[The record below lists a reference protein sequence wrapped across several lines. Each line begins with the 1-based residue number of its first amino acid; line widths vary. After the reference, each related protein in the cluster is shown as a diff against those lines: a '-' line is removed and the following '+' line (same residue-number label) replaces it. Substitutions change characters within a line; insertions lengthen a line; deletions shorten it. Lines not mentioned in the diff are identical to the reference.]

1 MKKLTKAPVGS
12 AGTPSPKSRL
22 SLTVRGAVQGVGF
35 RPFIYRLASELQ
47 LAGWVNNSAQGVFI
61 EVEGTPQQLE
71 TFLHRL
77 AQEKPPL
84 SSIHSLEYSWLEPA
98 GYTTFEIRPSA
109 AGEKTAVV
117 LPDISTCSDCLREIF
132 DPTNRRYRYPFTN
145 CTNCGPRYSIIEAL
159 PYDRYNTSM
168 KRFQMCE
175 QCRSEYENPLNRR
188 FHAQPNACPTCGPHL
203 ELWDSTGT
211 VLATGNDALLSTVE
225 AIRQGKIVA
234 VKGLGG
240 FHLMVLAS
248 SGEAVRKLR
257 RCKRREE
264 KPFALMCPS
273 VEWVKE
279 HCEVS
284 PAQERLLRSPEA
296 PIVLLR
302 ERDLNRHR
310 RVSVAARDSELAAS
324 RRVDAKSAKE
334 EGREWE
340 IAREVAPGNP
350 YLGVMLGYTPLH
362 HLLMA
367 ELGVPVVCTSGNVSD
382 ESICIDERET
392 IVRLGGIAELFLVHN
407 RPIVR
412 PVDDSVVRVMA
423 GREMVLR
430 RARGYAPLPVQINS
444 PSQTAASSQY
454 TQTAQH
460 PRSSATG
467 CGLKSKLLAVGGHLK
482 NTIAIAT
489 GNQVFV
495 SQHIGDLETPQA
507 FEAFER
513 VIESFKLLYEF
524 QPEAVACDAHPD
536 YRSAQFA
543 RNLGLPVVP
552 VQHHLAHVL
561 ACMAENQLLGESVLG
576 VAWDGTGYGLDGTI
590 WGGEFLLVR
599 PDSWQRV
606 AHLKTFRLAG
616 GDKAVK
622 EPRRV
627 ALGLLYELFGD
638 ELFGDSLLHNSQ
650 IQNLLRDFSAAE
662 LKLLQTVFKR
672 QINAPVTSSA
682 GRLFDGAARIAG
694 LRQICTFE
702 GQAAMELEF
711 ALNGIETDETYP
723 IELVAAA
730 QGSISQSPN
739 PPIPAPPKANPI
751 VVDWKPMVL
760 SVLEDVAGEVP
771 VGKISAKFH
780 NTLVEVIVAVAQYVG
795 EQRVALTGGCFQ
807 NQYLTERA
815 VLRLSSEG
823 FRPYWHQ
830 RIPPNDGGIALGQIV
845 AARGGW

>member
-1 MKKLTKAPVGS
+1 M
-12 AGTPSPKSRL
+12 
-22 SLTVRGAVQGVGF
+22 GF
-35 RPFIYRLASELQ
+35 RPFIYRLASELH

-61 EVEGTPQQLE
+61 EVEGTRQQLQ
-71 TFLHRL
+71 TFRHRL
-77 AQEKPPL
+77 EPEKPPR
-84 SSIHSLEYSWLEPA
+84 SSIQSLESSWLEPA

-159 PYDRYNTSM
+159 PYDRCNTTM

-175 QCRSEYENPLNRR
+175 GCRSEYENPLDRR

-203 ELWDSTGT
+203 ELWDRTGT
-211 VLATGNDALLSTVE
+211 VLATGNRALLSTVE
-225 AIRQGKIVA
+225 AICQGKIVA

-240 FHLMVLAS
+240 FHLMVLAGD
-248 SGEAVRKLR
+248 GEAVRKLR

-264 KPFALMCPS
+264 KPFALMSPS
-273 VEWVKE
+273 VEWVRA

-302 ERDLNRHR
+302 RRGDCERQEKTG
-310 RVSVAARDSELAAS
+310 VAE
-324 RRVDAKSAKE
+324 
-334 EGREWE
+334 
-340 IAREVAPGNP
+340 EVAPGNP

-362 HLLMA
+362 HLLLA

-382 ESICIDERET
+382 EPICIDEGEA

-412 PVDDSVVRVMA
+412 PVDDSVVRVVA
-423 GREMVLR
+423 GREMVVR
-430 RARGYAPLPVQINS
+430 RARGYAPLPVQITPQS
-444 PSQTAASSQY
+444 EIEF
-454 TQTAQH
+454 
-460 PRSSATG
+460 SSAPS
-467 CGLKSKLLAVGGHLK
+467 LKRGGEWQSKILAVGGHLK

-513 VIESFKLLYEF
+513 AIESFKQLYEF

-543 RNLGLPVVP
+543 QNLGLPVVP
-552 VQHHLAHVL
+552 VQHHFAHVL

-590 WGGEFLLVR
+590 WGGEFLLIR

-606 AHLKTFRLAG
+606 AHLRTFRLAG

-638 ELFGDSLLHNSQ
+638 ELFGNLPLPNSQ
-650 IQNLLRDFSAAE
+650 ISALLRDFSPAE
-662 LKLLQTVFKR
+662 LKVLQTVFKR

-694 LRQICTFE
+694 LRQISTFE

-711 ALNGIETDETYP
+711 ALDGIETDESYP
-723 IELVAAA
+723 IELAA
-730 QGSISQSPN
+730 GERESISQSPN
-739 PPIPAPPKANPI
+739 PQIPAPPIANPI

-760 SVLEDVAGEVP
+760 SVLDDLAGGVP

-780 NTLVEVIVAVAQYVG
+780 NTLVEAIVAVAQHVG
-795 EQRVALTGGCFQ
+795 EERVALTGGCFQ

-815 VLRLSSEG
+815 VLRLSYEG

>member
-1 MKKLTKAPVGS
+1 MKGLTKAPGGS

-35 RPFIYRLASELQ
+35 RPFIYRLAAELQ
-47 LAGWVNNSAQGVFI
+47 LTGWVNNSAQGVFI
-61 EVEGTPQQLE
+61 EVEGTAQQLQ

-77 AQEKPPL
+77 EPEKPPR
-84 SSIHSLEYSWLEPA
+84 SSIGSLEYSWLEPA

-117 LPDISTCSDCLREIF
+117 LPDISTCSDCLREIL

-159 PYDRYNTSM
+159 PYDRCNTTM

-175 QCRSEYENPLNRR
+175 QCRSEYENPLDRR

-211 VLATGNDALLSTVE
+211 VLATGNRALLSTVE
-225 AIRQGKIVA
+225 AICQGKIVA

-264 KPFALMCPS
+264 KPFALMSPS
-273 VEWVKE
+273 VEWVRA

-302 ERDLNRHR
+302 RRGDCEPILSQERQENTG
-310 RVSVAARDSELAAS
+310 VAP
-324 RRVDAKSAKE
+324 
-334 EGREWE
+334 
-340 IAREVAPGNP
+340 EVAPGNP
-350 YLGVMLGYTPLH
+350 YLGVMLGYAPLH
-362 HLLMA
+362 HLLLA

-382 ESICIDERET
+382 EPICIDQREA
-392 IVRLGGIAELFLVHN
+392 IVRLAGIAELFLVHN

-412 PVDDSVVRVMA
+412 PVDDSVVRVVA
-423 GREMVLR
+423 GREMVVR
-430 RARGYAPLPVQINS
+430 RARGYAPLPVQIAPQS
-444 PSQTAASSQY
+444 KIEPAPEPS
-454 TQTAQH
+454 
-460 PRSSATG
+460 
-467 CGLKSKLLAVGGHLK
+467 LKKGRECPSKILAVGAHLK

-489 GNQVFV
+489 GSQVFV

-513 VIESFKLLYEF
+513 AIESFKQLYEF
-524 QPEAVACDAHPD
+524 EPEAVACDAHPD

-543 RNLGLPVVP
+543 QNLGLPVVP
-552 VQHHLAHVL
+552 VQHHFAHAL
-561 ACMAENQLLGESVLG
+561 ACMAENQLLGEPVLA

-599 PDSWQRV
+599 PDSWQRI
-606 AHLKTFRLAG
+606 AHLSTFRLAG
-616 GDKAVK
+616 GDRAVK

-638 ELFGDSLLHNSQ
+638 ELFGEPPLPNSQ
-650 IQNLLRDFSAAE
+650 ISALLHDFFPAE

-682 GRLFDGAARIAG
+682 GRLFDGVARIAG
-694 LRQICTFE
+694 LRKICTFE

-711 ALNGIETDETYP
+711 ALHGIKTDENYP
-723 IELVAAA
+723 IELVKSSRE
-730 QGSISQSPN
+730 SISQSPN
-739 PPIPAPPKANPI
+739 PPIPAPPIANPI
-751 VVDWKPMVL
+751 VVNWKPML
-760 SVLEDVAGEVP
+760 LGVLEDVAAEVP

-780 NTLVEVIVAVAQYVG
+780 NTLVEAIVAIAKRVG
-795 EQRVALTGGCFQ
+795 ENRVALTGGCFQ